1 MVTMPARKREGRWR
15 VPWAQIVACLVI
27 LAGVGVFLYPHAAT
41 WFSQNEQ
48 SRVLELV
55 HEKLEEPPNDD
66 PVVVEREMQLARSYN
81 ADLASGAIYEADAN
95 VATGS
100 GKHSEGSLVYERL
113 LNLTGAGLMGRL
125 QYEEFAIDLP
135 IYHGTADETLQRG
148 VGHLKGTSLPVG
160 GAGTRSVLTAH
171 RGLPE
176 ATLFND
182 LDQAQTGDT
191 FSVVVLNEVIT
202 YQVVDVQV
210 IDPDQTEAI
219 IADPDRD
226 LITLVTCTPLG
237 INSHRILVTGERI
250 SPPRLRM

>member
-1 MVTMPARKREGRWR
+1 M
-15 VPWAQIVACLVI
+15 
-27 LAGVGVFLYPHAAT
+27 
-41 WFSQNEQ
+41 
-48 SRVLELV
+48 
-55 HEKLEEPPNDD
+55 
-66 PVVVEREMQLARSYN
+66 
-81 ADLASGAIYEADAN
+81 YEADAN

-100 GKHSEGSLVYERL
+100 GKHSEGSLVYEGL

-125 QYEEFAIDLP
+125 QYEELAIDLP
-135 IYHGTADETLQRG
+135 IYHGTADQTLQRG

-250 SPPRLRM
+250 TPTPVEDVKVANESHQLPGFPWWAVILCVTVIALGTYIWRSGYGRATKPMSTPPPQ